1 MSNVIVKENHLTFG
15 GVAYYRAHAEEVE
28 IGSIGEKRKPLFK
41 QNYLEVKDHILIPE
55 GNIIKAT
62 ETEIDFT
69 NSTQRAFGLN
79 AAAIIDGVPV
89 RLAGDTAFNKLRSG
103 ELKLVKFS
111 ISNNDLKDIANTSQ
125 EDLDSLRYWNKR
137 ARLAHQ
143 VFIVV
148 EATLASEFTRNVNV
162 GLGVGINGLEARM
175 DTAIGASGST
185 LVSISKG
192 TCFAYLLVKIRWDG
206 SKQKIMDLDD
216 DQWGVS

>member
-41 QNYLEVKDHILIPE
+41 QNYIEVKDHILIPE

-69 NSTQRAFGLN
+69 HSTQRAFGLK

-89 RLAGDTAFNKLRSG
+89 KLAGDTAFSKLRAG

-111 ISNNDLKDIANTSQ
+111 IANNDLKDFANASKD
-125 EDLDSLRYWNKR
+125 ELDSLRYWKKR
-137 ARLAHQ
+137 ARIAHQ

-148 EATLASEFTRNVNV
+148 EAQLADEFTRNVNV
-162 GLGVGINGLEARM
+162 GLGVGINGLEAKL
-175 DTAIGASGST
+175 DAAFGASGST
-185 LVSISKG
+185 LVNISKG
-192 TCFAYLLVKIRWDG
+192 TCFAYLLVKIKWDAG
-206 SKQKIMDLDD
+206 HHKIMDLDD